1 MDRHG
6 LTRIAYNPPVLVRH
20 AHSCP
25 GSSNVRSID
34 LSLRQGESFGLNRP
48 ISTIYCFDKPS
59 RKAGA
64 SPCVVGRPAYRLTRS
79 LLSAGWT
86 SSHCPKAGTLAFGQ
100 VSLQYALS
108 PEGAGGHGAAVSL
121 RVRYI
126 AFKPAQQG
134 RRYVLWDTGHAL
146 TRARLS
152 SSACQ
157 HGGTEVMK

>member
-1 MDRHG
+1 MEKPTH
-6 LTRIAYNPPVLVRH
+6 TRIAYNPPVLVRH
-20 AHSCP
+20 ARSCP

-48 ISTIYCFDKPS
+48 ISTISCFDKPS

-64 SPCVVGRPAYRLTRS
+64 SPCVAGRPAYRLTRS
-79 LLSAGWT
+79 LLFAGWI

-108 PEGAGGHGAAVSL
+108 PEGAGGHAAAVSL

-126 AFKPAQQG
+126 AFKPTQ
-134 RRYVLWDTGHAL
+134 
-146 TRARLS
+146 
-152 SSACQ
+152 
-157 HGGTEVMK
+157 